1 MKQSET
7 TKVTLV
13 LRLKA
18 FSFGTD
24 QKIRIDNKSRRD
36 VSFGY
41 CQCEI
46 TMWKSLKYDSSFV
59 QFSKA
64 IFKHRN
70 PPAVGKIYFQLSLIQ
85 GKAEIDK
92 FKFEGTC
99 VKVPN
104 STMLSIVDVQSEF
117 YQFVFHQWDSRCEPV
132 GSERRLLIRF
142 SSSPLQGCST
152 TSARSAIDLLAIL
165 ERIKIERYFATICRT
180 FDCAQ

>member
-1 MKQSET
+1 MHL
-7 TKVTLV
+7 LV
-13 LRLKA
+13 IVNV
-18 FSFGTD
+18 
-24 QKIRIDNKSRRD
+24 KIA
-36 VSFGY
+36 
-41 CQCEI
+41 
-46 TMWKSLKYDSSFV
+46 MWKSLKYDSSFV

-70 PPAVGKIYFQLSLIQ
+70 PPAVGLIYFQLSLIQ

-142 SSSPLQGCST
+142 SSSPLDLCLFVPCFP
-152 TSARSAIDLLAIL
+152 AFFDLLISL
-165 ERIKIERYFATICRT
+165 G
-180 FDCAQ
+180 Q